1 MFKYLQIWKLLD
13 LGLPPRQELW
23 KASETQN
30 EEEWRNKSS
39 HPELLFFPF
48 FFFFFLQAIQHGLK
62 HQIFDPG
69 FGTFLNYVST
79 LTIFCM
85 SAILNIIQ

>member
-13 LGLPPRQELW
+13 LGLAPRQELW

-48 FFFFFLQAIQHGLK
+48 FFFSSYKLSSMVWNIRYL
-62 HQIFDPG
+62 
-69 FGTFLNYVST
+69 
-79 LTIFCM
+79 
-85 SAILNIIQ
+85 ILALELF